1 MINIALTATAD
12 TSRGECINI
21 CTLGKQNHLLVLES
35 SFRLSL
41 SRKKIFFFFCQQPW
55 RNIQE
60 INNNKRR
67 FHSAVLLPVR
77 SNLQVN
83 GTNTSLIHSSINCGH
98 VTISAQ
104 HFLMIILSPTLCVI
118 ITPALLVMYST
129 SGEMTEIIYT
139 VSLLQLLLLE

>member
-1 MINIALTATAD
+1 M
-12 TSRGECINI
+12 
-21 CTLGKQNHLLVLES
+21 Q
-35 SFRLSL
+35 
-41 SRKKIFFFFCQQPW
+41 
-55 RNIQE
+55 
-60 INNNKRR
+60 
-67 FHSAVLLPVR
+67 LLPVR

-129 SGEMTEIIYT
+129 SGEMTEIIY
-139 VSLLQLLLLE
+139 SLTSPTLVTWIIHILSNEGD

>member
-1 MINIALTATAD
+1 MINIALPATAD

-21 CTLGKQNHLLVLES
+21 TLGEQNHLFIIES
-35 SFRLSL
+35 SLRLSW
-41 SRKKIFFFFCQQPW
+41 SWKKVFFLFCQQPW
-55 RNIQE
+55 RYIQA
-60 INNNKRR
+60 INDSKIL
-67 FHSAVLLPVR
+67 FHSAVILPVR

-118 ITPALLVMYST
+118 ITPALLVMYLP
-129 SGEMTEIIYT
+129 SGEMPEIIYT
-139 VSLLQLLLLE
+139 VSLLQLLLLG